1 MRQTRLS
8 HCPLS
13 IKGVLALS
21 LDTRVDERG
30 TLSRIWERT
39 EIFKKFNIVEISVV
53 KNPQINTLRGLHF
66 QNKPFTESKIIQCI
80 EGKVYDI
87 IFDLRVESETY
98 FKHLAIEIGPECK
111 FQGVYIPAGCAHG
124 YLTRTSNTSLIYLM
138 DNSYSAIHASGIR
151 WNDPKLQ
158 IEWPSQPEVISK
170 KDENW
175 PLILD

>member
-1 MRQTRLS
+1 M
-8 HCPLS
+8 
-13 IKGVLALS
+13 
-21 LDTRVDERG
+21 
-30 TLSRIWERT
+30 
-39 EIFKKFNIVEISVV
+39 SVV

-98 FKHLAIEIGPECK
+98 FQYLAIEIGPECK
-111 FQGVYIPAGCAHG
+111 FQGVYVPAGCAHG
-124 YLTRTSNTSLIYLM
+124 YLTRTRNTSLIYLM